1 MTEPCMS
8 NDSGHYQGSY
18 SERTECGVIGAYN
31 KYTAFDALKKNAGIV
46 SIKLSGICPGASCEE
61 GGLDPYKKI
70 GVPVP
75 VGDRG
80 PSCPQCRFWITG
92 PMFLLGQVVE
102 GNQLIRKIKKKV
114 IAIDK
119 IRESIIDAE
128 DNGNTQ
134 LYTEST

>member
-1 MTEPCMS
+1 
-8 NDSGHYQGSY
+8 
-18 SERTECGVIGAYN
+18 
-31 KYTAFDALKKNAGIV
+31 
-46 SIKLSGICPGASCEE
+46 
-61 GGLDPYKKI
+61 
-70 GVPVP
+70 
-75 VGDRG
+75 
-80 PSCPQCRFWITG
+80 
-92 PMFLLGQVVE
+92 MFLLGQVVE